1 MNKEEKE
8 RARDLLEKWLEEAR
22 KIKDTNNQPIKGGR
36 LDHGNSGEYTKLIRK
51 KKCKLYF
58 C

>member
-8 RARDLLEKWLEEAR
+8 RARDLLEEAR

-36 LDHGNSGEYTKLIRK
+36 LDNGNSGEYTKLIRK
-51 KKCKLYF
+51 KKCKLYSVKIVK
-58 C
+58 